1 MNKTRFL
8 LSAAALTLVAGAAVA
23 QAPVQGGTMPS
34 AVVSPHVV
42 VIDQRAPLTRADV
55 KAEVQAA
62 RQDGSL
68 MRYDADSHMP
78 DASKAPLSTADDEP
92 VSPLAVVVVTD
103 QALQPDAMTPD
114 GKPVVFA
121 ATVSAAT
128 YYPVAIETSQPAT
141 RDEVRAELREARLS
155 GETSP
160 FNPDP
165 YVNSPMPATQE

>member
-8 LSAAALTLVAGAAVA
+8 LSAVALTFAAGAAVA
-23 QAPVQGGTMPS
+23 QAPAMTAP
-34 AVVSPHVV
+34 AVVAPNAVV
-42 VIDQRAPLTRADV
+42 VDQRAPLTREEV

-68 MRYDADSHMP
+68 VRYDADSYVPDPSQMP
-78 DASKAPLSTADDEP
+78 VSTADDEP
-92 VSPLAVVVVTD
+92 LSPIAVVVVTE
-103 QALQPDAMTPD
+103 QSGAMSPD

-121 ATVSAAT
+121 TTVAAAS
-128 YYPVAIETSQPAT
+128 YYPVAIETSQPMT
-141 RDEVRAELREARLS
+141 RDEVRAGFREARQH
-155 GETSP
+155 GENSP